1 MSQLLLELVRTQ
13 FPDAVVSSYTQ
24 HGDETIIVEPSHWV
38 TVGQFLR
45 DDSRCDMALLA
56 DLTAVDFPGENPRFE
71 VVTHLVSLNLGHRL
85 RVKAKVGKPDGT
97 GAEIDSLSG
106 LWASANWAERECFD
120 LFGIVFRGHP
130 DLRRILLYPEFQGHP
145 LRRDYQAER
154 TQPLVAY
161 REGINNEKLPPFDR
175 TEGMPF
181 GRQNHNE
188 WLTSGTPGDDLD

>member
-1 MSQLLLELVRTQ
+1 MSQMLLELVRTK

-24 HGDETIIVEPSHWV
+24 HGDETIVVEPSHWL
-38 TVGQFLR
+38 TVAQFLR
-45 DDSRCDMALLA
+45 DDPRCDMALLA
-56 DLTAVDFPGENPRFE
+56 DLTAVDFPSQTPRFE
-71 VVTHLVSLNLGHRL
+71 VVAHLVSLNLGHRL

-97 GAEIDSLSG
+97 NAEIDSWSG

-120 LFGIVFRGHP
+120 LFGIAFRGHP

-161 REGINNEKLPPFDR
+161 REGINNEKLPPFGR

-181 GRQNHNE
+181 GRQTHNE
-188 WLTSGTPGDDLD
+188 WLTSGAPDDDLD

>member
-1 MSQLLLELVRTQ
+1 MSQLLLELVRTK

-24 HGDETIIVEPSHWV
+24 HGDETVVVESSRWL

-45 DDSRCDMALLA
+45 DDPRCDMALLA
-56 DLTAVDFPGENPRFE
+56 DLTAVDFPSQTPRFE
-71 VVTHLVSLNLGHRL
+71 VVAHLVSLNLGHRL

-97 GAEIDSLSG
+97 NAEIDSWSG

-161 REGINNEKLPPFDR
+161 REGINNEKLPPFGR

-181 GRQNHNE
+181 GRQTHNE
-188 WLTSGTPGDDLD
+188 WLTSGAPDDDLD